1 MYIALEEASK
11 RSSKKFNLVLAGWFP
26 NKQTQEQFISAARL
40 LCPSL
45 RLTIVDGRNAE
56 VREKIWFAADIFT
69 SLSDNIQETFGLTP
83 IEAMAAGL
91 PTVVS
96 DWNGYRETVTH
107 GVDGFTIRTYMPPAG
122 LGEGLA
128 LSHAMGISNYD
139 EYIGLQ
145 SQFTSIDISDCAQAF
160 EKLASDENLR
170 KRMGEAGRERVR
182 TTFDWKVIIPQYRSL
197 WSDLAVLR
205 GSRESKVDRRPGAPG
220 NPLRSDPNSLFSS
233 YPTEILSPNT
243 HIMKDSNS
251 SRDRLQ
257 LIRAIPMG
265 NIASASLLTTNEL
278 FAVIEAIPEDG
289 IRVQDLCSRT
299 PAQRGKHLLLSI
311 LWLSKMGLLHFEVD
325 PKKWA
330 TG

>member
-1 MYIALEEASK
+1 
-11 RSSKKFNLVLAGWFP
+11 
-26 NKQTQEQFISAARL
+26 
-40 LCPSL
+40 
-45 RLTIVDGRNAE
+45 

-182 TTFDWKVIIPQYRSL
+182 TTFDWKVIIPQVRPSGAQRFPRKQ
-197 WSDLAVLR
+197 S
-205 GSRESKVDRRPGAPG
+205 GSPSRRPRQSIEK
-220 NPLRSDPNSLFSS
+220 RSKFAF
-233 YPTEILSPNT
+233 
-243 HIMKDSNS
+243 
-251 SRDRLQ
+251 LQ
-257 LIRAIPMG
+257 LSHR
-265 NIASASLLTTNEL
+265 NIIAEYAYYE
-278 FAVIEAIPEDG
+278 
-289 IRVQDLCSRT
+289 R
-299 PAQRGKHLLLSI
+299 
-311 LWLSKMGLLHFEVD
+311 
-325 PKKWA
+325 
-330 TG
+330 